1 MVYHK
6 IPVTA
11 SIPWKTGNWQTC
23 SPFTSGSTNYMT
35 LIVLCRNTYATLN
48 KVHFVD
54 ADYYQTTTTHSGLIS
69 DLILVR
75 LWTTSAHWCHTMTRT
90 LIPFQDA
97 LSGLFNVT
105 IFAVGSTINRFH
117 TQQNNNY
124 VKASGQQTGTII
136 SSMLLSTEIAY
147 VVWGGWLE
155 LWTWCKVLFSPLAWC
170 LHQSYF

>member
-1 MVYHK
+1 
-6 IPVTA
+6 
-11 SIPWKTGNWQTC
+11 
-23 SPFTSGSTNYMT
+23 MT

-54 ADYYQTTTTHSGLIS
+54 PDYYQTTTTHSGLIS

-75 LWTTSAHWCHTMTRT
+75 LRTTSTHWCHMTRT
-90 LIPFQDA
+90 SIPFQDA

-117 TQQNNNY
+117 TQQSNNY
-124 VKASGQQTGTII
+124 MKASGQQTGTII
-136 SSMLLSTEIAY
+136 SSMLLTTEIAY

-155 LWTWCKVLFSPLAWC
+155 LWTWCKVLFSPLAWF
-170 LHQSYF
+170 LHQSYFWCHCWVPMVI